1 MNLNIRYQKT
11 EFLTLE
17 QDNPNLFNRAEL
29 NIRMV
34 DYFDSISTMVV
45 VMFAAGIVCAM
56 VYERTRLRQIDT
68 KNDSTKSGT

>member
-1 MNLNIRYQKT
+1 MQ
-11 EFLTLE
+11 EG
-17 QDNPNLFNRAEL
+17 DNPNLFNRAEL

-56 VYERTRLRQIDT
+56 VQKMTV
-68 KNDSTKSGT
+68 

>member
-1 MNLNIRYQKT
+1 MQ
-11 EFLTLE
+11 EG
-17 QDNPNLFNRAEL
+17 DNPNLFNRAEL

-56 VYERTRLRQIDT
+56 VYERTRLHGDNCREMVASYYEEIT
-68 KNDSTKSGT
+68 FFL